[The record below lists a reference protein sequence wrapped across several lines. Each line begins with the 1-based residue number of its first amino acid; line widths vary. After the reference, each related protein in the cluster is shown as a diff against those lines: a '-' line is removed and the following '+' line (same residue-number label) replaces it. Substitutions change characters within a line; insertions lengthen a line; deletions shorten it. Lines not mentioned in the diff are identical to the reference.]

1 MGSERKTGGCAIGL
15 EQNFIIVLA
24 RVYYVWQDF
33 ILLLQTKSRTITNVN
48 IDATDE
54 HVYGFAE
61 AMLLL
66 QNHGAS
72 ISRIDAEIL
81 TA

>member
-1 MGSERKTGGCAIGL
+1 MATSIKQACSLKMIYVTGTDGIK
-15 EQNFIIVLA
+15 EI
-24 RVYYVWQDF
+24 
-33 ILLLQTKSRTITNVN
+33 TKSRTITNVN